1 MPVRTFVGLAAY
13 VNETAKLQYVQMPG
27 QGGGGVGNSSPQHN
41 TTNNLPAR
49 IGRGDNDIGRLER

>member
-13 VNETAKLQYVQMPG
+13 VNETAKLEYVQMPG
-27 QGGGGVGNSSPQHN
+27 QGGGGAGNSSPQHN
-41 TTNNLPAR
+41 KQPAR